1 MAPQC
6 TQHDRLSD
14 DIQQI
19 KEAIVRIETTL
30 AQGVATKDWT
40 ISEIGKIYN
49 RVNAI
54 IGGLAGLLAIAGSVI
69 AYLIK

>member
-6 TQHDRLSD
+6 GHHDRLSD